1 MKSIYDSLPSSFS
14 DVLSQIN
21 QQASSFGID
30 AETLG
35 ALLLQPLVS
44 DNFNDAQQIT
54 GVRMDDL
61 RQASREHGSDI
72 MRLLC
77 HLSMGQL
84 ATFIKRFNSAE
95 TPYQHTRWRIVLCGD
110 DSLLVHAE
118 ESQQTGVVNIW
129 STLYKT
135 YRKAHDLIVLGVTI
149 GPGKG
154 TFFFPLWVELW
165 RQPSLRKQTRPQ
177 RMAAALLR
185 LRRKLKEYD
194 VSLCGLDFVVDNGYL
209 SPVVVKAV
217 NQCGLIMT
225 SNARY
230 NEKLS
235 LLSGEQKEASEIKQ
249 MLSVNPPR
257 FDVRAGEQGYY
268 WRIDTVHPR
277 MGKGTL
283 VIQRR
288 KLRNGKYKHRYY
300 FSQHQNA
307 KGITVLQIAKR
318 RWPTEVFFR
327 EGKQKIGLG
336 HLSYRK
342 WQSLRGHVAL
352 RGLLYW
358 LLSNTRRCLRLKQKT
373 IGALK
378 RRWQDKL
385 LFAFSCLVSSS

>member
-1 MKSIYDSLPSSFS
+1 
-14 DVLSQIN
+14 
-21 QQASSFGID
+21 
-30 AETLG
+30 
-35 ALLLQPLVS
+35 
-44 DNFNDAQQIT
+44 
-54 GVRMDDL
+54 MDDL

-77 HLSMGQL
+77 HLSIGQL
-84 ATFIKRFNSAE
+84 ATFIQRFNSAE

-118 ESQQTGVVNIW
+118 ESQQTGVVNLW

-225 SNARY
+225 SNLRY
-230 NEKLS
+230 KDKLF
-235 LLSGEQKEASEIKQ
+235 LLSEEQKEASEIKQ
-249 MLSVNPPR
+249 ILSINPPR

-268 WRIDTVHPR
+268 
-277 MGKGTL
+277 
-283 VIQRR
+283 
-288 KLRNGKYKHRYY
+288 
-300 FSQHQNA
+300 
-307 KGITVLQIAKR
+307 
-318 RWPTEVFFR
+318 
-327 EGKQKIGLG
+327 
-336 HLSYRK
+336 
-342 WQSLRGHVAL
+342 
-352 RGLLYW
+352 
-358 LLSNTRRCLRLKQKT
+358 
-373 IGALK
+373 
-378 RRWQDKL
+378 
-385 LFAFSCLVSSS
+385 